1 MKIRDNAVNLD
12 SIDWRILEKLQNDA
26 RQTYTAIGN
35 SLGLAHST
43 VYDRVKRMEEYGII
57 RRYTTVI
64 DAEKAGTKNVTA
76 IMTIFTDPKQSQ
88 KVAEKLSQAPQ
99 VLEVYTSLSEEL
111 LIIAKVVA
119 EDQHSLHEFI
129 AGSIAP
135 LPGVLRI
142 RTSMITKKFKDTQF
156 AIANDPLQSEVK
168 TRRAQMGRR
177 NKNE

>member
-1 MKIRDNAVNLD
+1 MKVRDNAVNLD
-12 SIDWRILEKLQNDA
+12 AIDWRILEKLQNDA
-26 RQTYTAIGN
+26 RQTYTAIGK

-43 VYDRVKRMEEYGII
+43 VYDRVKRMEEHGII
-57 RRYTTVI
+57 KRYTTVI

-168 TRRAQMGRR
+168 TRRAQKGGR